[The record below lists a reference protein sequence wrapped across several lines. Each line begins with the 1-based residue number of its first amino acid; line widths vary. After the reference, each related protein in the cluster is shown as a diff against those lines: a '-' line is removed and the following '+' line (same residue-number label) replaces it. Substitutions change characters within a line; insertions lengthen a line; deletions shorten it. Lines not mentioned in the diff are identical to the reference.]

1 MAAVDMQA
9 ARPATTAAAPRR
21 QPAEL
26 PEGFWYSV
34 KCRALGLPLVTEQL
48 KNQRLSRPLALGVLS
63 CDGLSSAAYGTEEIL
78 RALLP
83 FFGLA
88 AFSLVLP
95 MTLLI
100 LFGVVLVVLSYREAV
115 SVYTRAGGSYVVAR
129 ENFGPRV
136 AQVAAVALLIEPG
149 RATVQGRLHAA
160 EVRPGRHDSNVL
172 ACEVAD
178 STGELTAVF
187 YGRTQIAGLEP
198 GRRIQLRGMVGIGAD
213 GRPAMINPAYD
224 LLA

>member
-1 MAAVDMQA
+1 MTA
-9 ARPATTAAAPRR
+9 AAAPRR

-34 KCRALGLPLVTEQL
+34 KCRALGPPLVTEQL

-63 CDGLSSAAYGTEEIL
+63 CDGLSSAA
-78 RALLP
+78 
-83 FFGLA
+83 
-88 AFSLVLP
+88 
-95 MTLLI
+95 
-100 LFGVVLVVLSYREAV
+100 
-115 SVYTRAGGSYVVAR
+115 
-129 ENFGPRV
+129 
-136 AQVAAVALLIEPG
+136 
-149 RATVQGRLHAA
+149 
-160 EVRPGRHDSNVL
+160 
-172 ACEVAD
+172 D

-198 GRRIQLRGMVGIGAD
+198 GRRVRLRGMVGIGAD